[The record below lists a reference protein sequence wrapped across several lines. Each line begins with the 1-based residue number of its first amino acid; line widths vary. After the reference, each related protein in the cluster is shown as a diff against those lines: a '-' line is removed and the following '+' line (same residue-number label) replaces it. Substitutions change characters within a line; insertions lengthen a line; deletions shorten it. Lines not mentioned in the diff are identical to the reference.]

1 MKKYLISYDLNK
13 ADKNYDGLIDAI
25 KDYNYIKVLRSAW
38 AIETNLSAESIYNSL
53 KPYIDDNDYLFI
65 VEINT
70 NNEQGW
76 LRKDIWNWLQN

>member
-25 KDYNYIKVLRSAW
+25 KSYNYIKVLRSAW
-38 AIETNLSAESIYNSL
+38 AIKTNSSAESIYNSL
-53 KPYIDDNDYLFI
+53 KPYIDDNDYLYI

-70 NNEQGW
+70 YNEQGW
-76 LRKDIWNWLQN
+76 LRKDIWDWLQN